1 MGRSCYTGKAG
12 ARFMGRPHSN
22 GSVRKKKIKTDF
34 PQIFIDKDSDFASTK
49 LSPGIEAKS
58 YVKDGFV
65 FCEDS
70 KGKIIEVQLI
80 NLSDLNKK
88 QNPAA

>member
-1 MGRSCYTGKAG
+1 MGRTH
-12 ARFMGRPHSN
+12 RN
-22 GSVRKKKIKTDF
+22 GSVRKKKVKADF
-34 PQIFIDKDSDFASTK
+34 PQIFIDKDSDFASIK

-70 KGKIIEVQLI
+70 KGKIIEVQVI
-80 NLSDLNKK
+80 NLSELNKNQK
-88 QNPAA
+88 PAA